1 MYNIT
6 NWSRESVLLM
16 EEAEKVIV
24 DVEKVMSHLEE
35 IYKCGE
41 QTDGTFNRI
50 AYSREDVKGRE
61 LFREYFHKL
70 GIQTRVD
77 EAGNIIARMEGK
89 DSSLPAILM
98 GSHLDTVPDGGKY
111 DGVVGCIGG
120 LAVCETFVEAG
131 YQPNHPV
138 EVIVFTDEEGFRF
151 GSGLLGS
158 SAICGVNPEIQE
170 TDVDMYGME
179 RKEVMKSY
187 GIQVSDVMKATRTR
201 DSVHC
206 FIELHVEQGA
216 LLDRNQKA
224 IGVVSSIAGVSR
236 YEVEIIGEANHAG
249 STAMRDRKDALV
261 AASSFIAKL
270 PEIVKE
276 NGKDFTVATVG
287 TIKVTPNSVNVVPG
301 VCKFHLEI
309 RDQEQAIMDLIE
321 QNAKEY
327 LKEVCEAGGYTFSF
341 TKISEHRPEPMT
353 DWVKNAI
360 EDSVKELGYDYA
372 VIPSGAFHD
381 SLIMAPTF
389 PTGMIFVPSV
399 NGISHSRYE
408 FTEKDDI
415 RKGCEVLLNTVLKV
429 DSMR

>member
-1 MYNIT
+1 MVVDI
-6 NWSRESVLLM
+6 
-16 EEAEKVIV
+16 EKVI
-24 DVEKVMSHLEE
+24 SHLEE

-41 QTDGTFNRI
+41 QADGTFSRV
-50 AYSREDVKGRE
+50 AYSKEDVKGRE
-61 LFREYFHKL
+61 LFREYFHTL
-70 GIQTRVD
+70 GIPTRVD

-89 DSSLPAILM
+89 DSSLPVIMM

-111 DGVVGCIGG
+111 DGAVGCVGG
-120 LAVCETFVEAG
+120 LAVCETFVESG
-131 YQPNHPV
+131 YQPDHPI

-158 SAICGVNPEIQE
+158 SAICGVDPEAKESDI
-170 TDVDMYGME
+170 DMYGME

-187 GIQVSDVMKATRTR
+187 GIRVQDIMKAAKSKE
-201 DSVHC
+201 SVHC

-216 LLDRNQKA
+216 LLDRNDTS
-224 IGVVSSIAGVSR
+224 IGVVSSISGVSR
-236 YEVEIIGEANHAG
+236 YEVEITGEANHAG
-249 STAMRDRKDALV
+249 STAMCDRKDALV

-276 NGKDFTVATVG
+276 NGQEFTVATVG

-301 VCKFHLEI
+301 TCQFHLEI
-309 RDQEQAIMDLIE
+309 RDQEQKIMDIIE
-321 QNAKEY
+321 QKAEEY
-327 LKEVCEAGGYTFSF
+327 LRKICEAGGYILSF
-341 TKISEHRPEPMT
+341 TKISDHEPEPMT
-353 DWVKNAI
+353 DWVKGAI

-408 FTEKDDI
+408 FTEKEDI
-415 RKGCEVLLNTVLKV
+415 RKGCEVLLNTIIKV
-429 DSMR
+429 DNMR